1 MKLRGG
7 VGNDLPQLV
16 INCQL
21 DPEVSVLL
29 HTTILLSV
37 ARRSTRDG
45 SVVSRVVHIKVI
57 AVYA

>member
-1 MKLRGG
+1 M
-7 VGNDLPQLV
+7 PWLV
-16 INCQL
+16 VNCQL

-37 ARRSTRDG
+37 ARRSTMDAR
-45 SVVSRVVHIKVI
+45 VVSRVVHIKVI